1 MSVLQKRGARSR
13 LGSLF
18 KETIGP
24 FRMSRTGIPACPTRV
39 SMRLIHA
46 QSAEETHHARKLFE
60 EYAAGLEIN
69 LCFQNFDKELAE
81 LPGEYVPPNGRL
93 FLAHEGE
100 QVAGCVAFRK
110 IAEGVCEM
118 KRLYVR
124 PGFRGTGL
132 GRSLTE
138 TVIDTAREVGYQ
150 RMRLDTLPGKMDRA
164 IAMYRALGFQEIEPY
179 YDNPVE
185 GALFI
190 ELEL

>member
-1 MSVLQKRGARSR
+1 MG
-13 LGSLF
+13 
-18 KETIGP
+18 
-24 FRMSRTGIPACPTRV
+24 
-39 SMRLIHA
+39 LIQA
-46 QSAEETHHARKLFE
+46 QSAEEIHHGRKLFE

-81 LPGEYVPPNGRL
+81 LPGEYLPPNGRL
-93 FLAHEGE
+93 FLALEGE

-132 GRSLTE
+132 GRRLTE

-164 IAMYRALGFQEIEPY
+164 IAMYRALGFKEIKPY
-179 YDNPVE
+179 YSNPVA
-185 GALFI
+185 GALFM